1 MYAHFLCSLKDV
13 LRFTCASI
21 IDSNWHMSD
30 PILLAVDMK
39 MSHLPSWRYDNQ
51 IFYEYANQTTLF
63 TSLTTPVWSK
73 QNNVHRIHIYLQI
86 KKNIE
91 NIRNWIYLYRLKRG
105 KGIIKQDRIMTS
117 CTKSM
122 GSINHSRNFYT
133 ETLFI
138 INR

>member
-1 MYAHFLCSLKDV
+1 
-13 LRFTCASI
+13 
-21 IDSNWHMSD
+21 MSD

-91 NIRNWIYLYRLKRG
+91 NIRNW
-105 KGIIKQDRIMTS
+105 
-117 CTKSM
+117 
-122 GSINHSRNFYT
+122 
-133 ETLFI
+133 
-138 INR
+138 